1 MYRCA
6 ACSHYKCL
14 PNYQS
19 LFISYLTMQ
28 PKSVTLLK
36 KVDSTIY
43 QILDKFQDLFE
54 KAVIEEK
61 PKEVLAVENAAMEF
75 DAMTII
81 RLCKDLLGITRG
93 LRETW
98 CLETIKVKSNDE
110 SSILANEDTVK
121 EVTTKFNE
129 LIDKIAAL
137 ENAS

>member
-1 MYRCA
+1 
-6 ACSHYKCL
+6 
-14 PNYQS
+14 
-19 LFISYLTMQ
+19 MQ

-36 KVDSTIY
+36 KIDSTIY
-43 QILDKFQDLFE
+43 QILEKFQDLFE

-75 DAMTII
+75 DALTII

-98 CLETIKVKSNDE
+98 CLETIKVKPSDE
-110 SSILANEDTVK
+110 QGSQASEEAVQEI
-121 EVTTKFNE
+121 TTKFNQ